1 VSLALLL
8 DEMHAPVVAAKLRDR
23 GHDVLAVA
31 EQDDLRALTDEQLF
45 RWASER
51 DRRIVT
57 ENVKDFAPLL
67 RRAEELRH
75 HAAPL
80 LFTSSRT
87 FPRTRRN
94 PGPMIDALDTGCAPR
109 RRASRRWRTGSSPP
123 NAGLRSIKWRRPRT
137 HRGVD
142 RSESL
147 ATKGCHSTTAKWGRE
162 SNLRVWVAICQQSI
176 SPALGMVSALASRTC

>member
-1 VSLALLL
+1 VADRAAAACVSLALLL

-94 PGPMIDALDTGCAPR
+94 PGPMIDALDAWL
-109 RRASRRWRTGSSPP
+109 RAAKASEPP
-123 NAGLRSIKWRRPRT
+123 MEDWLQP
-137 HRGVD
+137 V
-142 RSESL
+142 
-147 ATKGCHSTTAKWGRE
+147 
-162 SNLRVWVAICQQSI
+162 
-176 SPALGMVSALASRTC
+176 